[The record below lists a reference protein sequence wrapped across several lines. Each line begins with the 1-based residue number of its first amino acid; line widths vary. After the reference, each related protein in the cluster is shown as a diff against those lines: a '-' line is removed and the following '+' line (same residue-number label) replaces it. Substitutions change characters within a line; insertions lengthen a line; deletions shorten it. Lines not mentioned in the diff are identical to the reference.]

1 MKAPGR
7 NELCPCGSG
16 KKYKHCH
23 GRTPELVAE
32 LAAMLEGGAKTAS
45 AGALPGL
52 PQKKAPTVLPGRL
65 SPPREVPPEIPR
77 PEYAESGTPTRSPRR
92 THVKNADEIARMRAA
107 GAVAREVLDIVLAAV
122 KPGITT
128 DALDA
133 IAHAETIKRGA
144 YPSPLN
150 YHGFP
155 RSLCTSVNE
164 VICHGIPDDR
174 VLKEGEIINCDVTV
188 YYQGM
193 HGDCSETAFVGRPD
207 PVTRKLVEVTYDCM
221 MLGIGAV
228 KPGVRI
234 NAIGKAIQQH
244 AHKHDFTV
252 VRDFSGHGIGER
264 FHMPP
269 NVLHYY
275 DRMARTRIEAGMT
288 FTVEPMI
295 NVGRPDC
302 RVWASDGWTAVTI
315 DLERSAQFEH
325 TLLVTR
331 DGTELLTGGGTPWFK
346 RQLEAFD
353 AESASGQSGASS
365 SPA

>member
-1 MKAPGR
+1 MVKGPGR
-7 NELCPCGSG
+7 NDPCPCGSN

-23 GRTPELVAE
+23 GRDPQ
-32 LAAMLEGGAKTAS
+32 LAAALTAGQAPAGPLARPGGT
-45 AGALPGL
+45 L
-52 PQKKAPTVLPGRL
+52 KKAPTVQPGQL
-65 SPPREVPPEIPR
+65 SPTRHVPPEIPR
-77 PEYAESGTPTRSPRR
+77 PEYAETGSPTRSPRR
-92 THVKNADEIARMRAA
+92 SSVRNASEIAQMREA
-107 GAVAREVLDIVLAAV
+107 GRVAREVLNVVLAAV

-150 YHGFP
+150 YHGYP
-155 RSLCTSVNE
+155 KSLCTSVNE

-174 VLKEGEIINCDVTV
+174 VLQAGEIVNCDVTV
-188 YYQGM
+188 YYKGV

-207 PVTRKLVEVTYDCM
+207 EATRKLVETTYECM
-221 MLGIGAV
+221 MLGIDAARHGA
-228 KPGVRI
+228 RL
-234 NAIGKAIQQH
+234 NAIGKAIQTH
-244 AHKHDFTV
+244 AHKLGFSV

-275 DRMARTRIEAGMT
+275 DRMARTRVEEGMI

-295 NVGRPDC
+295 NIGRPES

-315 DLERSAQFEH
+315 DHERSAQFEH
-325 TLLVTR
+325 TILVTR
-331 DGTELLTGGGTPWFK
+331 GAPELLTGGGEPWFK
-346 RQLEAFD
+346 RQLKAFD
-353 AESASGQSGASS
+353 AEAASAN
-365 SPA
+365 PA